1 MKLFLQK
8 LIPTPPQ
15 TLTMV
20 SELNDEAC
28 PNCWGHV
35 EYAGAFC
42 EATVQRTKL
51 AVKAPQRKGWV
62 LRYAEN
68 YLPGFQQLRNDLRRL
83 RHNC

>member
-8 LIPTPPQ
+8 LIPTTPQ

-35 EYAGAFC
+35 EYAGAYC
-42 EATVQRTKL
+42 ESTIQRVGQALT
-51 AVKAPQRKGWV
+51 ASQRKGWIV
-62 LRYAEN
+62 RYAEN
-68 YLPGFQQLRNDLRRL
+68 HLLKVRTLLRR
-83 RHNC
+83 